1 MTEQEH
7 IAFLKDQLFTLRL
20 RLGEISSKARV
31 EALYSDEEKRKV
43 FRELGDMADD
53 SVKQIDN
60 DRDQIKTY
68 S

>member
-43 FRELGDMADD
+43 FRKL
-53 SVKQIDN
+53 SPLW
-60 DRDQIKTY
+60 
-68 S
+68 